1 MNTLEEY
8 EHGIWELK
16 QKVAEEREITIFLSK
31 HKELACDANVLD
43 DPDPTRRGLIRQFL
57 ADSEINQETLE
68 SAVEALGDQL
78 ARKSPSE
85 LAKEDVAERENLL
98 MEMIQLGASLD
109 LMQRTHHVGAQDG
122 RKGADPVAARNS
134 ILRDPARL
142 IQFPVRMS
150 IEDLR
155 QKVADLR
162 RYQDL
167 QQADH
172 SVHVAEARQEQ
183 AAHHPQIVKVLEP
196 LPEHITR
203 KTILQ
208 ASKEQ
213 IQDWQRRHG
222 NDSINARLQGRG

>member
-8 EHGIWELK
+8 EHGVWELK

-31 HKELACDANVLD
+31 HKELACDANLLD

-57 ADSEINQETLE
+57 ADSEINQETLTA
-68 SAVEALGDQL
+68 AVEALGDQL
-78 ARKSPSE
+78 ARKSSND
-85 LAKEDVAERENLL
+85 LATEDVAERHALL
-98 MEMIQLGASLD
+98 AEMIQLGASLD
-109 LMQRTHHVGAQDG
+109 LMQRTHHVPAQDG
-122 RKGADPVAARNS
+122 RKGVDPVAARNS

-142 IQFPVRMS
+142 IQFPVRMD
-150 IEDLR
+150 IVELR

-172 SVHVAEARQEQ
+172 STHVAQARQEQ
-183 AAHHPQIVKVLEP
+183 AAHHPQLVKGLEP
-196 LPEHITR
+196 LPENITK

-208 ASKEQ
+208 APTQQ
-213 IQDWQRRHG
+213 IRDWQRLHG
-222 NDSINARLQGRG
+222 TAALDARLQGRG